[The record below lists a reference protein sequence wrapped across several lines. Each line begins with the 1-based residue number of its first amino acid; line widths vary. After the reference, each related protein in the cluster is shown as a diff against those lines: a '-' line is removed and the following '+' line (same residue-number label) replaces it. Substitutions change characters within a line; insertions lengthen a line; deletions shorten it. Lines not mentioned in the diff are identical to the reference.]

1 MIFSDMQTCIPI
13 SRHCMHLL
21 LSALHLLVADA
32 GWLGWAQWKRM
43 ASLEQATPPG
53 WGVWPRGRSA
63 PASPATRSI
72 EMMIAWY

>member
-1 MIFSDMQTCIPI
+1 MIFSDMHPNIMTL
-13 SRHCMHLL
+13 HLL
-21 LSALHLLVADA
+21 LSALHLLVAGA

-72 EMMIAWY
+72 EMMMAWY